1 MALPKLIS
9 IESGIWLKNANRPKI
24 GPQQCKYSIKIVVP
38 EPLVFSIGE
47 RPLHLILAVKR
58 VSKRWIC
65 RCRSYPYFCRASVCE
80 SNIFVEPELC
90 VPPFLSSRV
99 RAYHYFCRAG
109 FVRTTILVEPDS
121 CVPLF
126 LSSRIR
132 AYHYF
137 CRARFLR
144 TTIFV
149 ERELRLLAFLQCF
162 CNPLAV
168 WHWQPGFGSSWGG
181 PQPEPKIDFFDIN
194 LN

>member
-1 MALPKLIS
+1 MALHNRIT
-9 IESGIWLKNANRPKI
+9 IETGIWLKNANRPKI

-58 VSKRWIC
+58 VSKRWIR
-65 RCRSYPYFCRASVCE
+65 RCRAYPYFCRASVCE
-80 SNIFVEPELC
+80 SSIFVEPEL
-90 VPPFLSSRV
+90 
-99 RAYHYFCRAG
+99 
-109 FVRTTILVEPDS
+109 

-181 PQPEPKIDFFDIN
+181 PQPEPKVHFFDVN
-194 LN
+194 LT